1 VEDRIAAYLT
11 ARGVP
16 FRVHA
21 HDPVI
26 TEAEAREKLP
36 FPPEQALKAVAFLL
50 TDGRWVLVGM
60 RGVDRA
66 DFKKLAA
73 ALNVR
78 RGDLRLPAPQQ
89 VETELGFRIGG
100 VCPIPLDDRTLVVL
114 DRALLT
120 IGTGF
125 TGMGGPERTLEIAVD
140 DLIAATNATVADVT
154 QDARPPSQSP
164 L

>member
-1 VEDRIAAYLT
+1 VEDRIAHYLT

-21 HDPVI
+21 HEPVI

-36 FPPEQALKAVAFLL
+36 FPHDQALKTVAFLL

-60 RGVDRA
+60 RGLDRA

-78 RGDLRLPAPQQ
+78 RGDLRLPTPQQ
-89 VETELGFRIGG
+89 VEAELGFQIGG

-114 DRALLT
+114 DQALLT
-120 IGTGF
+120 IGTGY

-140 DLIAATNATVADVT
+140 DLIAATNARVADVT
-154 QDARPPSQSP
+154 QRAPESLQSAG
-164 L
+164 